1 MWSTLTKEE
10 MEWTAEVAVEQEF
23 GPRHKKNKEEETEKE
38 KNRKS
43 CVNKRKIFLPYIKV
57 EWTALLVCIWEV
69 LA

>member
-1 MWSTLTKEE
+1 
-10 MEWTAEVAVEQEF
+10 VEQEF